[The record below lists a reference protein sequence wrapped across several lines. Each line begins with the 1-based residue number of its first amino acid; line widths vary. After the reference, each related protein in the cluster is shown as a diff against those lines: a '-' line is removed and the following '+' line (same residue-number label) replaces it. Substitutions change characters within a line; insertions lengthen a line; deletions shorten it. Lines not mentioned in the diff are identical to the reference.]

1 MTRIEQFWARYK
13 PVLWLAFA
21 PISLLLQFPKINAE
35 DVSAI
40 LRPLRVI
47 LLVLGMGI
55 FAFVLVPQGQHA
67 MKSLSHFYS
76 NFTQS
81 LFIFISLAYWSFQVY
96 INSRLLIKRSKI
108 RHDEGKELRLYVYKN
123 NIPIILS
130 TAPFYILIAGFI
142 SANGVHDKGDVAFIG
157 LLLLLNLLLTFF
169 YFNLTCADS
178 FCNSYG
184 DWRSPMLQSK
194 IKLDLNDRHLGS
206 NLQWWFSFLIVA
218 FAAVFLAFTYW
229 TLNGIEIL
237 QFMGPTAVVITGLA
251 AWVSMAA
258 LAAAVHYRFNR
269 YAIYFI
275 LGLLFYSSFYNNNH
289 AISVS
294 DAPVL
299 PTVDVADHYRAWQK
313 ARLPKDKKIKP
324 KPYPVFVIS
333 IEGGGSRSAYWSG
346 SILGALCD
354 TIPELANHFFAISAV
369 SGGSLGS
376 GMFTLLR
383 RIEAVENRV
392 LPKRRYSQ
400 NALKKDF
407 LSPLTASLIFPD
419 FMQRF
424 IPFKA
429 PLFDRARTLER
440 TWDNAFGRSMHD
452 KTLAH
457 SLKISMNDLW
467 SQDSLYL
474 IPSLFLN
481 CTVINTGKR
490 AIFSNLKLS
499 PTAFD
504 DVIDL
509 RDTIGK
515 AISLSTAISLS
526 SRFPYITPSGLIQ
539 KPNGKN
545 WGSVADGGYFD
556 NSGILT
562 ALEILEIIEAV
573 NKESKTGKLFEP
585 HLLIISNY
593 SDFTNNTHYTEL
605 NEPIL
610 ATLNRTIGGSI
621 GYARARVKREIPVEN
636 MIELSLK
643 ATSVEAPLGWYLS
656 NTSVNYM
663 NKRVHTV
670 LDKNYDYFYQLLK
683 KTEEQPAKS
692 GKK

>member
-1 MTRIEQFWARYK
+1 MTRIEEFWARYK

-21 PISLLLQFPKINAE
+21 PLSLLIQLPKINSG

-47 LLVLGMGI
+47 LFALGVGV
-55 FAFVLVPQGQHA
+55 FAFILVPQGQHA
-67 MKSLSHFYS
+67 MKSLSHFYT

-81 LFIFISLAYWSFQVY
+81 LFVFIGLSYWSFQLY
-96 INSRLLIKRSKI
+96 INSRLLITRAKI

-123 NIPIILS
+123 NLPIILS
-130 TAPFYILIAGFI
+130 TAPFYILITGFI
-142 SANGVHDKGDVAFIG
+142 TANGIHDQGDVAFIVS
-157 LLLLLNLLLTFF
+157 LLLLNLGLTFF
-169 YFNLTCADS
+169 YFNLTCTES
-178 FCNSYG
+178 FCSSYG
-184 DWRSPMLQSK
+184 NWRSPLLQQKVRS
-194 IKLDLNDRHLGS
+194 DLRSHSLS
-206 NLQWWFSFLIVA
+206 PNLQWWFSFLIVA
-218 FAAVFLAFTYW
+218 FALVFLAFTYW
-229 TLNGIEIL
+229 TLDGIEVL

-258 LAAAVHYRFNR
+258 LSAAVHYRFNR
-269 YAIYFI
+269 FAIYFI

-294 DAPVL
+294 ENPIVAS
-299 PTVDVADHYRAWQK
+299 TDVASYYREWQK
-313 ARLPKDKKIKP
+313 KRVHKGKKP
-324 KPYPVFVIS
+324 KPYPVFVVS

-346 SILGALCD
+346 SMLGALCD
-354 TIPELANHFFAISAV
+354 TLPELANHLFAISAV

-383 RIEAVENRV
+383 RIEVIENRV
-392 LPKRRYSQ
+392 LPKLHYSQ

-407 LSPLTASLIFPD
+407 LSPLTASMIFPD

-440 TWDNAFGRSMHD
+440 SWDNAFGRSMKD
-452 KTLAH
+452 KSLAH

-467 SQDSLYL
+467 RGDSLFQ
-474 IPSLFLN
+474 IPALFLN

-490 AIFSNLKLS
+490 AVFSNLNLW
-499 PTAFD
+499 PDYFD
-504 DVIDL
+504 DVVDL

-539 KPNGKN
+539 KKNGKN
-545 WGSVADGGYFD
+545 WGLVADGGYFD

-562 ALEILEIIEAV
+562 ALEILEIIKKV
-573 NKESKTGKLFEP
+573 NLESKTGKIFEP

-593 SDFTNNTHYTEL
+593 SGFSNNTHYTEL

-621 GYARARVKREIPVEN
+621 GYARARVKKEIPPEQI
-636 MIELSLK
+636 IELSLK
-643 ATSVEAPLGWYLS
+643 ATSAEAPLGWYLS
-656 NTSVNYM
+656 TTAVDYM
-663 NKRVHTV
+663 NERVHTV
-670 LDKNYDYFYQLLK
+670 LSKNYPYFYDLLK
-683 KTEEQPAKS
+683 KS
-692 GKK
+692 GEK